1 MILEPQDSVV
11 ELEEV
16 KCVVLEREAKAV
28 CLIVQ
33 AAGHLVR
40 KEPLCHMQPFGHP
53 FHMALAVVEGQPQVV
68 GHTLGLGHTLPHLG
82 RTSDLALQASVEN
95 ELAAVAVGTADMDAQ
110 DAWDVDDKVALDT
123 VVGRVV
129 PDHADQ
135 DTVVGRVV
143 SDHADRVQVEV
154 DPVAEM
160 VGHSAV
166 HFVLPAQGVWL
177 AFPMPEEERHLF
189 HHGLPFFCYKEL
201 KP

>member
-16 KCVVLEREAKAV
+16 KCAVLEPEAKAV

-40 KEPLCHMQPFGHP
+40 REPLCHMQPFGHP

-68 GHTLGLGHTLPHLG
+68 GHTLPHLG

-166 HFVLPAQGVWL
+166 HFVPPAQGVWL

-189 HHGLPFFCYKEL
+189 HRGLPFFCYKEL

>member
-16 KCVVLEREAKAV
+16 KCVVLEPEAKAV

-33 AAGHLVR
+33 AAGHLVHM
-40 KEPLCHMQPFGHP
+40 EPLCHMQPFEHP

-68 GHTLGLGHTLPHLG
+68 GHTPGLGHTLPHLG

-129 PDHADQ
+129 LDHADQ
-135 DTVVGRVV
+135 DTVVGKVV
-143 SDHADRVQVEV
+143 SDHADQVQVEV

-177 AFPMPEEERHLF
+177 AFLMPEEERHLF
-189 HHGLPFFCYKEL
+189 PRDLPFFCYKEL

>member
-1 MILEPQDSVV
+1 M
-11 ELEEV
+11 
-16 KCVVLEREAKAV
+16 
-28 CLIVQ
+28 
-33 AAGHLVR
+33 
-40 KEPLCHMQPFGHP
+40 
-53 FHMALAVVEGQPQVV
+53 
-68 GHTLGLGHTLPHLG
+68 
-82 RTSDLALQASVEN
+82 
-95 ELAAVAVGTADMDAQ
+95 AVGTADMDAQ

-166 HFVLPAQGVWL
+166 IKKVLPLNYRPFTTQDNLLLALHRMLRRINNKYTHLSILSCLPRGSGWL
-177 AFPMPEEERHLF
+177 FQCL
-189 HHGLPFFCYKEL
+189 
-201 KP
+201 

>member
-1 MILEPQDSVV
+1 M
-11 ELEEV
+11 
-16 KCVVLEREAKAV
+16 
-28 CLIVQ
+28 
-33 AAGHLVR
+33 
-40 KEPLCHMQPFGHP
+40 
-53 FHMALAVVEGQPQVV
+53 
-68 GHTLGLGHTLPHLG
+68 
-82 RTSDLALQASVEN
+82 
-95 ELAAVAVGTADMDAQ
+95 AVGTADMGAQ
-110 DAWDVDDKVALDT
+110 DAWDVGDKVALDT

-154 DPVAEM
+154 DPVAGM

-177 AFPMPEEERHLF
+177 AFLMPEEERHLF
-189 HHGLPFFCYKEL
+189 LRDLPFFCYKEL